1 MWRDRGKGLYAAFL
15 CDFRLSSRG
24 HYLLDV
30 EEMAGIGSIGS
41 YGIGGFTP
49 VTADTVIRTG
59 YRQKMS
65 DYDRQRAEQLLARH
79 QERLKEEA
87 PEAIQEVIQVSEV
100 VEPIQVYQVDHSAI
114 LEKIQQEIQHELWL
128 EEQAKLDRKRKQQ
141 AQAFMLLM

>member
-1 MWRDRGKGLYAAFL
+1 
-15 CDFRLSSRG
+15 
-24 HYLLDV
+24 
-30 EEMAGIGSIGS
+30 MAGIGSIGS